1 MATAPLNTFKSFAA
15 QLTTS
20 EETLYTS
27 PSDTTAIIL
36 LAQVANVTNGENE
49 ESANVTFLTSINN
62 TELVKN
68 YTIPAGD
75 AASML
80 TGKLVLEPNESVKG
94 FASSNNSLKVTLSI
108 LETR

>member
-15 QLTTS
+15 QLTS
-20 EETLYTS
+20 EEEVLYTA
-27 PSDTTAIIL
+27 PTNTTAIVL
-36 LAQVANVTNGENE
+36 LAQVANVTNGQNE
-49 ESANVTFLTSINN
+49 ESANVTFLTSMNE

-80 TGKLVLEPNESVKG
+80 TGKLVLEPEESVKG
-94 FASSNNSLKVTLSI
+94 FASSNNSLKITLSI